1 MANPSG
7 THNQEGNQGP
17 SSFNGSNPNNGNLGQ
32 DPSSGSSLK
41 HNPGISNDWTGEE
54 QAILE
59 EGLAKYAMETN
70 VVRYAKIALQ
80 LPNKTVR
87 DVALRCRWM
96 TKKEN
101 SKRRKEDNLLRKS
114 KDKKERHN
122 DPSAKT
128 SNFMA
133 TRPNVTPFA
142 TPMMPLDSDEG
153 ISYDGESYYLPLAVI
168 GGVTGELL
176 NQNAQTLHQISANLA
191 SYQIQENL
199 SLLRQTRDNIC
210 KVMNEKDIEGGGGHV
225 WRKTSCC
232 LPKFGPN
239 LLVSN
244 QASVQSSIK
253 ATETLITDWIKGVRL
268 ESKTDLVLGRR
279 INFSG
284 ICSAAH
290 APLSLQLMDDVP
302 ELMKQMPPL
311 PVKLNDDLADTILL
325 PPNLPRQ

>member
-101 SKRRKEDNLLRKS
+101 SKRRKEDNLVRKS

-122 DPSAKT
+122 EPSAKT

-142 TPMMPLDSDEG
+142 SPMMPLDSDEG
-153 ISYDGESYYLPLAVI
+153 ISYDVI
-168 GGVTGELL
+168 GGTTGELL

-210 KVMNEKDIEGGGGHV
+210 KVMNE
-225 WRKTSCC
+225 
-232 LPKFGPN
+232 
-239 LLVSN
+239 
-244 QASVQSSIK
+244 
-253 ATETLITDWIKGVRL
+253 
-268 ESKTDLVLGRR
+268 
-279 INFSG
+279 
-284 ICSAAH
+284 
-290 APLSLQLMDDVP
+290 MDDVP